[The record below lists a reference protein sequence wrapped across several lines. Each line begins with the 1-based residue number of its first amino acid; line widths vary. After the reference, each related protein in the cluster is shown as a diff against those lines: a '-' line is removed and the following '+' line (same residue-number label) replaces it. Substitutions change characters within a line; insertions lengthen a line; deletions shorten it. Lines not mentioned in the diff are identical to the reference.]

1 MVGKKHESKGK
12 PLRLFSPFSRDRLMT
27 DTAPQGATA
36 DLRIRSVEA
45 FAISFAMPQDRIV
58 RHGIGAAVKR
68 DTVLVKVQTECGVV
82 GWGEAH
88 HGRGPTSI
96 ADLINS
102 TLSHFLEG
110 RSAAAPMDAWAAIYA
125 RHLASHGQGAGTMI
139 ALSGIDMALW
149 DARGRYW
156 NTPCHLLMGG
166 ERKPVRAYAGGVSLG
181 FQPAEKLVEEV
192 AALVAANWRAVK
204 LRFGDGVERD
214 LPRLQA
220 VRRAFPDL
228 TIMVDVNCAYSLADL
243 RRAAPALRDCEV
255 LWLEEPFPAHDHRSY
270 AEAKLLLGG
279 VPLAAG
285 ENHYGRFEFHRL
297 LEDGSVGI
305 FQPDL
310 SKAGGPTEVLRIADM
325 AGAWKIPICPHIAT
339 GGLNHA
345 ATVHLLSAVDNGGWF
360 EGDASPGNVFRDAL
374 CRIEPDAEGMVFA
387 PQGPGWGV
395 EVDESLIRAHPAI
408 AGPGFV

>member
-1 MVGKKHESKGK
+1 MSE
-12 PLRLFSPFSRDRLMT
+12 PD
-27 DTAPQGATA
+27 APVASHDAVA

-45 FAISFAMPQDRIV
+45 FAVSFRVPQDRVV

-68 DTVLVKVQTECGVV
+68 DTVMVKVLTECGIV

-96 ADLINS
+96 ADLINN
-102 TLSHFLEG
+102 TLSYFLAG
-110 RSAAAPMDAWAAIYA
+110 RSAAAPVDAWAAIYA

-149 DARGRYW
+149 DARGKYW
-156 NTPCHLLMGG
+156 NAPCHALMGG

-181 FQPAEKLVEEV
+181 FQPPETLVEEV

-204 LRFGDGVERD
+204 LRFGDTVERD
-214 LPRLQA
+214 LPRLRA

-228 TIMVDVNCAYSLADL
+228 TIMVDANCAYTLADL
-243 RRAAPALRDCEV
+243 RRAAPALADCGAW
-255 LWLEEPFPAHDHRSY
+255 WLEEPFPAHDHRSY
-270 AEAKLLLGG
+270 AEAKPLMGG

-297 LEDGSVGI
+297 IEDGSIGI

-310 SKAGGPTEVLRIADM
+310 SKSGGPTEVLRIAEM
-325 AGAWKIPICPHIAT
+325 AGAWKIPLCPHIAT

-345 ATVHLLSAVDNGGWF
+345 ATVHLLSAVDNAGWF
-360 EGDASPGNVFRDAL
+360 EGDASPGNVFRDEICA
-374 CRIEPDAEGMVFA
+374 IVPDAAGMVHA

-395 EVDESLIRAHPAI
+395 EVDEDMIRRHPAI
-408 AGPGFV
+408 PGPGFV

>member
-1 MVGKKHESKGK
+1 
-12 PLRLFSPFSRDRLMT
+12 MT
-27 DTAPQGATA
+27 RTAGEEQVPGSGPPAPREAIA

-45 FAISFAMPQDRIV
+45 FPVSFRVPQDRVV

-68 DTVLVKVQTECGVV
+68 DTVLVKVTTECGVV

-96 ADLINS
+96 ADLVNN
-102 TLSHFLEG
+102 TLSHFLSG
-110 RSAAAPMDAWAAIYA
+110 RSAAAPVDAWGAIYA

-149 DARGRYW
+149 DARGKYW
-156 NTPCHLLMGG
+156 GAACWALMGG

-181 FQPAEKLVEEV
+181 FQPPESLVEEV
-192 AALVAANWRAVK
+192 AALVAANWGAVK
-204 LRFGDGVERD
+204 LRFGDAVERD
-214 LPRLQA
+214 LPRLLA

-228 TIMVDVNCAYSLADL
+228 AIMVDANCAYSLHDL
-243 RRAAPALRDCEV
+243 RRAAPALRDCGAY
-255 LWLEEPFPAHDHRSY
+255 WLEEPFPAHDHRSY
-270 AEAKLLLGG
+270 AEAKAMLGG
-279 VPLAAG
+279 AVPLAAG

-310 SKAGGPTEVLRIADM
+310 SKSGGPTEVLRIAHM
-325 AGAWKIPICPHIAT
+325 AGAWKIPLCPHIAT

-345 ATVHLLSAVDNGGWF
+345 ATVHLLSAVDNAGWF

-374 CRIEPDAEGMVFA
+374 CPIAPDGDGHVWA
-387 PQGPGWGV
+387 PEGPGWGV
-395 EVDESLIRAHPAI
+395 AVDEDLVRAHPAI